1 LLEVRELRRDQRL
14 LVNRSGTHD
23 DAMSLMSLLPQISIP
38 PMEANGVDDPTV
50 ARRFADRL
58 KSRLAEM
65 QKELEDDE
73 QLEVVAFLPS
83 GTAVAVDA
91 VGYES
96 PALFTLQGREQASG
110 KACALLVHQS
120 SLQILVSVE
129 KIPFGQ
135 ARKIVACGGL

>member
-1 LLEVRELRRDQRL
+1 
-14 LVNRSGTHD
+14 
-23 DAMSLMSLLPQISIP
+23 MSFLSLLPQISIP
-38 PMEANGVDDPTV
+38 SMEAKGVDDPTV
-50 ARRFADRL
+50 ARRFVDRL

-91 VGYES
+91 VEYQS
-96 PALFTLQGREQASG
+96 PALLTLKGQEQVSG
-110 KACALLVHQS
+110 KACAILVHQS

-129 KIPFGQ
+129 KVTLGQ
-135 ARKIVACGGL
+135 AKKVIVFESE

>member
-1 LLEVRELRRDQRL
+1 
-14 LVNRSGTHD
+14 
-23 DAMSLMSLLPQISIP
+23 MSLIRLLPQISIP
-38 PMEANGVDDPTV
+38 PMEARGVDDPTV

-58 KSRLAEM
+58 RGRVAEM

-73 QLEVVAFLPS
+73 QLEVVAVLPS

-96 PALFTLQGREQASG
+96 PALFTLKGREQGTG

-129 KIPFGQ
+129 KVPPGQ
-135 ARKIVACGGL
+135 TRKIVVFEGL

>member
-91 VGYES
+91 
-96 PALFTLQGREQASG
+96 LFTLQGREQASG

>member
-1 LLEVRELRRDQRL
+1 
-14 LVNRSGTHD
+14 
-23 DAMSLMSLLPQISIP
+23 MSLLSLLPQISIP
-38 PMEANGVDDPTV
+38 PMEAKGMDDPTV
-50 ARRFADRL
+50 AKRFADRL

-83 GTAVAVDA
+83 GTAVIVDQ

-96 PALFTLQGREQASG
+96 PALITLKGREQATG
-110 KACALLVHQS
+110 KACAILVHQS

-135 ARKIVACGGL
+135 TRKMIACETI